1 MNEISQLQKH
11 IGAYR
16 KTKDVYAEYRKL
28 APKKQ
33 AAFYEQHRRQIVL
46 CEAAKRYFNDLG
58 MRKLQHCSPKIK
70 NSILRRNRIERKCWN
85 CWPLKAMC
93 SGFWGCK
100 ILSSSEKNSAKLIDE
115 HCISRHRRRLNPAT
129 ILLLDAGVW
138 ELQNL
143 QQAAWV
149 YTQAACCY

>member
-58 MRKLQHCSPKIK
+58 MRKLPSIK
-70 NSILRRNRIERKCWN
+70 ELKQDRAKMLELLTAKSNVQRILGLQDIEQQREKQRR
-85 CWPLKAMC
+85 
-93 SGFWGCK
+93 
-100 ILSSSEKNSAKLIDE
+100 ID
-115 HCISRHRRRLNPAT
+115 R
-129 ILLLDAGVW
+129 
-138 ELQNL
+138 
-143 QQAAWV
+143 
-149 YTQAACCY
+149 